1 VKPGDY
7 VTSCSSSGISLKK
20 TIKVSLKWQMCMKS
34 ELFSFRILKVFLP
47 SLLAYTEWL
56 TFMQSNKSIICS
68 MGQSTITL

>member
-1 VKPGDY
+1 
-7 VTSCSSSGISLKK
+7 
-20 TIKVSLKWQMCMKS
+20 MKS